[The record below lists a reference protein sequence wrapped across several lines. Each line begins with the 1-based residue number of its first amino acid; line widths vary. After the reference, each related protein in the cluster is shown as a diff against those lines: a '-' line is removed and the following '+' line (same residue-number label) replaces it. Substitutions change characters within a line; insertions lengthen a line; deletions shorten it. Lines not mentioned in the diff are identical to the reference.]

1 MIVTDEAKAMDLA
14 CMAGQ
19 ILLENGAE
27 LSRVEETMNRIADH
41 YGVETRQFYLLTNGI
56 FSTSGGRYAKVN
68 PIPVKGSQFD
78 KVEAV
83 SQLSRDIVAGKYSIE
98 EAVEKLEEI
107 KNMKRLPKWKV
118 ILAAGFGSA
127 AFSILFGGNF
137 HDALVALFAGWALY
151 IFVAFV
157 GNAHLSKIFCN
168 SVGSFIAAFV
178 CFLGFH
184 FEIGH
189 HLSQMIIGA
198 VMPLIPGVP
207 FVNGIRDLTNGDYLS
222 GLIRMMDAIL
232 IFICIAFGVSLAL
245 IIGNDCIGGVV
256 L

>member
-78 KVEAV
+78 KVRLKHGCSSAGGMISLIV
-83 SQLSRDIVAGKYSIE
+83 S
-98 EAVEKLEEI
+98 
-107 KNMKRLPKWKV
+107 
-118 ILAAGFGSA
+118 
-127 AFSILFGGNF
+127 
-137 HDALVALFAGWALY
+137 
-151 IFVAFV
+151 
-157 GNAHLSKIFCN
+157 
-168 SVGSFIAAFV
+168 
-178 CFLGFH
+178 
-184 FEIGH
+184 
-189 HLSQMIIGA
+189 
-198 VMPLIPGVP
+198 
-207 FVNGIRDLTNGDYLS
+207 DY
-222 GLIRMMDAIL
+222 
-232 IFICIAFGVSLAL
+232 
-245 IIGNDCIGGVV
+245 V

>member
-1 MIVTDEAKAMDLA
+1 MTSEESKAMDLA
-14 CMAGQ
+14 CMAGH

-27 LSRVEETMNRIADH
+27 LSRVEETMNRIAAH
-41 YGVETRQFYLLTNGI
+41 YGVESRQFYLLSNGI
-56 FSTSGGRYAKVN
+56 FSTSGGQYAKVN
-68 PIPVKGSQFD
+68 SIPVKGSQFD

-83 SQLSRDIVAGKYSIE
+83 SQLSRDIENGHYSID
-98 EAVEKLEEI
+98 EALERLEEI
-107 KNMKRLPKWKV
+107 RNMKRNAKWKV
-118 ILAAGFGSA
+118 ILAAAAGAG

-137 HDALVALFAGWALY
+137 RDALVALLAGGALY
-151 IFVAFV
+151 IFVSYV
-157 GNAHLSKIFCN
+157 GNVHLSKIFCN
-168 SVGSFIAAFV
+168 IVGSFIAAFV

-184 FEIGH
+184 FQIGD

-222 GLIRMMDAIL
+222 GIIRMMDAIV
-232 IFICIAFGVSLAL
+232 IFVCIAFGVSFAL
-245 IIGNDCIGGVV
+245 VLGQNWMGGVV

>member
-1 MIVTDEAKAMDLA
+1 MMTTDEAKAMDLA

-83 SQLSRDIVAGKYSIE
+83 SQLSRDIVNGKYSIE
-98 EAVEKLEEI
+98 DAVQRLEEI
-107 KNMKRLPKWKV
+107 KVMKRLPKWKV
-118 ILAAGFGSA
+118 ILAAGFGSG

-137 HDALVALFAGWALY
+137 HDAFVALFAGWALY
-151 IFVAFV
+151 IFVSFV

-168 SVGSFIAAFV
+168 IVGSFIAAFV

-184 FEIGH
+184 FQVGE
-189 HLSQMIIGA
+189 HLSQMVIGA

-222 GLIRMMDAIL
+222 GFIRMLDAIL
-232 IFICIAFGVSLAL
+232 IFVCIAFGVSIAL
-245 IIGNDCIGGVV
+245 VLGNFWMGGVV